1 MIKIGAELMRIE
13 PHLKGQLRIYKLGF
27 NYWVTYTSEKRQETH
42 QIDDS
47 PYRAKALE
55 LLKKRVTICGEEEIK
70 KRSKN

>member
-13 PHLKGQLRIYKLGF
+13 PHLKGQLRVYKLGF

-55 LLKKRVTICGEEEIK
+55 LLKKRVTICAPDDT
-70 KRSKN
+70 KRPCH